1 MNWVLRW
8 YLRMVLSRP
17 IIRAVD
23 WTQEER
29 NSFDLFCRSSCG
41 IKLFEFLRQIV
52 ANATF
57 NAVYQN
63 SVSANARAR
72 GQQDILALLHRL
84 RVFPVNEESSFTD
97 EDQERLSAI
106 ARGANAIPAGG
117 RTDDWRWIGGRGAI
131 GS

>member
-1 MNWVLRW
+1 MNLILKW